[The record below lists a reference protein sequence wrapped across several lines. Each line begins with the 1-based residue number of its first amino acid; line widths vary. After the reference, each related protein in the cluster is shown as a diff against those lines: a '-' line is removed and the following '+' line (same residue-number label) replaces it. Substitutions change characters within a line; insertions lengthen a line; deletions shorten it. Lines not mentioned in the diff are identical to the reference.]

1 MPTCQ
6 RQTTLS
12 LCRRVEYS
20 GGGGDILY
28 PSTHSGCC
36 WGSTFPNDW
45 PNTKGS
51 SAAATTRSE
60 GCCGCGRCVGYVK
73 ADKETTERSKCFRPP
88 IFFPFRSSGVVSNS
102 KSRLRIDCAHAHRV
116 DSGGKVFLSDIKFP
130 SSRPKKKEK
139 IFFSPLLLFL

>member
-12 LCRRVEYS
+12 LSAEGWSTVEGEVTFY
-20 GGGGDILY
+20 I
-28 PSTHSGCC
+28 PPHTHCC

-51 SAAATTRSE
+51 GAAATTRSE

-88 IFFPFRSSGVVSNS
+88 IFFRSGHQVSS
-102 KSRLRIDCAHAHRV
+102 PIAKVDCVSIARM
-116 DSGGKVFLSDIKFP
+116 
-130 SSRPKKKEK
+130 RTE
-139 IFFSPLLLFL
+139 